1 MNTEEAIQLA
11 GSPTMLARI
20 LGVTPAAVS
29 QFRKGGDLPD
39 VRALQLYTLRPEWF
53 RGRSAPIV
61 RPKVGKKRKAQT
73 ESA

>member
-1 MNTEEAIQLA
+1 MKTQDAIQLA

-20 LGVTPAAVS
+20 LGVSPSAVS
-29 QFRKGGDLPD
+29 QYGDDLPD

-53 RGRSAPIV
+53 TGRPIPV
-61 RPKVGKKRKAQT
+61 VKPKVGKKRNPEA